1 MSQPRYVCELCNYS
15 CDSVESERNHLKTV
29 RHFVEFLKYH
39 LWQHEDFLTRDK
51 RNVTV
56 SCQEIP
62 DCIPAIAFQLLPNQ
76 LLKLTLLVSVDA
88 DSPSRVFL
96 QACIFLHPSQMF
108 VLEDEAGVCD
118 GRAQVPIEPG
128 TSYTI
133 ILSCL
138 AQQQGTVRI
147 PLAFK
152 FQEDT
157 ESERLFTIIRFID
170 ATVWEDGGDSLEP
183 VEPYTFVLP
192 LPQLPNADRIIPA
205 KRPKSSNVIQDLER
219 KKPLSQYWVDDQLV
233 EFQKHELREWEGMDE
248 DMRDLL
254 IYIKKHLDDPLS
266 ECTYWGRFST
276 LLYFEEIQMQIDI
289 RKYDMLGAP
298 LNPCPTQTDLYVLE
312 VPGLVEGRPSV
323 LKGDSIFVRLS
334 SAKCEPSSHEQEVL
348 EYEGFVCEARRGSLL
363 ISFCGRFKK
372 LYIKGMKFDVRF
384 TFNRL
389 ALRLMHRAL
398 GLLENASL
406 WSFVLPKCAPS
417 SEPSLNIRRLQLFNK
432 KIESNPEQYTAV
444 KNILLGLHRPYPY
457 LLFGPPGTGKTMTLV
472 EALKQVCTLIPSS
485 HILVVA
491 SSNSACDVL
500 AERLIEHMS
509 SMEIFRMYSAS
520 VHPSNISKK
529 LKKVSNYNYDEKKFF
544 YPCSEAL
551 MRYKVIV
558 ATSACAGRLVTAD
571 FALNHFTHI
580 FVDEAGQSLEPEC
593 LIPVMGLM
601 SPWNPK
607 KFGPGGHFILAGDP
621 QQLGPV
627 IRSRL
632 AKQFNLDVS
641 LLERLMD
648 TGPYQRMQNGYY
660 NPQMLTKLLKN
671 FRSHGDIIQV
681 PNKLFYE
688 GELQVCGDELI
699 THSMDNWQKLPRRG
713 CPLIFHSVLGRDLRE
728 STCPS
733 YFNPEE
739 IKVVVDYVVSLLE
752 GKSGL
757 GVQIKG
763 KDIGV
768 VSPYRKQ
775 VLKIRSV
782 LEKRGIEGVTVG
794 STEEFQGQERL
805 AMIITTVRSD
815 KNLLQNDFRH
825 RIGFLKNRKRFNVA
839 VTRAK
844 ALLIIVGNPY
854 TLRTDHCWRKLLE
867 LCHRKGAMRGAEY
880 DDSSD
885 HMRELENRF
894 AKAGIGECL
903 SVEDQLVFEGKI
915 PITQLTLQEE
925 PQWREE
931 L

>member
-1 MSQPRYVCELCNYS
+1 MSQPRYVCELCKYS
-15 CDSVESERNHLKTV
+15 CNSVESERNHLKTK
-29 RHFVEFLKYH
+29 RHFVEFLKYY
-39 LWQHEDFLTRDK
+39 LWEHEVFLTGDK
-51 RNVTV
+51 RKVKV
-56 SCQEIP
+56 SCQEIA
-62 DCIPAIAFQLLPNQ
+62 DCIPAIAFRLLPNQ
-76 LLKLTLLVSVDA
+76 QLKLTLLVSVDA

-96 QACIFLHPSQMF
+96 QTCTFLHPSKMF
-108 VLEDEAGVCD
+108 VLEDEAGVCA

-138 AQQQGTVRI
+138 AKQQGSVRI

-157 ESERLFTIIRFID
+157 EAERLFTIVRFID
-170 ATVWEDGGDSLEP
+170 ATVWEDGGDNLEP
-183 VEPYTFVLP
+183 VEPYQFVAP
-192 LPQLPNADRIIPA
+192 LPQLPDSDRIIRA
-205 KRPKSSNVIQDLER
+205 KRPKNNNIQDLER
-219 KKPLSQYWVDDQLV
+219 KKPLLQYLVDDQLV
-233 EFQKHELREWEGMDE
+233 EFQKHEFKEWEGMNE
-248 DMRDLL
+248 DMSQLL
-254 IYIKKHLDDPLS
+254 IFIKKHLDDPIS
-266 ECTYWGRFST
+266 EGTHWGRFST
-276 LLYFEEIQMQIDI
+276 LLYLEEIQMQIDI
-289 RKYDMLGAP
+289 RKYDMLGAL
-298 LNPCPTQTDLYVLE
+298 LNPCPTQTDWYVLE

-334 SAKCEPSSHEQEVL
+334 SKQCEPSSHEQEVL
-348 EYEGFVCEARRGSLL
+348 EYEGFVHEARRGSLL
-363 ISFCGRFKK
+363 ISFCERFQK

-384 TFNRL
+384 TYNRL
-389 ALRLMHRAL
+389 PLRLMHRAL

-406 WSFVLPKCAPS
+406 WNFVLPKCAPS
-417 SEPSLNIRRLQLFNK
+417 SQPSLKIGRLQLFNK

-457 LLFGPPGTGKTMTLV
+457 LLFGPPGTGKTVTLV

-491 SSNSACDVL
+491 PSNSACDVL

-509 SMEIFRMYSAS
+509 STEIFRMYSAS
-520 VHPSNISKK
+520 VHPSKISEM
-529 LKKVSNYNYDEKKFF
+529 LKKVSNYNHAEKVFF
-544 YPCSEAL
+544 YPCCEAL
-551 MRYKVIV
+551 MKYKVIV
-558 ATSACAGRLVTAD
+558 ATLACAGKLVTAE
-571 FALNHFTHI
+571 FPLNHFTHI

-601 SPWNPK
+601 SPWDPK
-607 KFGPGGHFILAGDP
+607 KWGPGGHFVLAGDP

-632 AKQFNLDVS
+632 AKQYDLDVS

-648 TGPYQRMQNGYY
+648 IGPYQRMQNGYY

-671 FRSHGDIIQV
+671 FRSHGDIIEV

-688 GELQVCGDELI
+688 DELQVYGDELI
-699 THSMDNWQKLPRRG
+699 TRSMEYWEELPRKG

-728 STCPS
+728 SSCPS

-739 IKVVVDYVVSLLE
+739 IKVVVHYVVSLLQ

-775 VLKIRSV
+775 VLKIRSM
-782 LEKRGIEGVTVG
+782 LERRGIDGVTVG

-854 TLRTDHCWRKLLE
+854 TLRSDHCWRKLLD
-867 LCHRKGAMRGAEY
+867 LCLRKGAMRGVEY
-880 DDSSD
+880 DDGCG
-885 HMRELENRF
+885 HIRELEDRF
-894 AKAGIGECL
+894 ERAGIGECL
-903 SVEDQLVFEGKI
+903 SPEDQLVFEGKI
-915 PITQLTLQEE
+915 PITQMTLQEE